1 MAYKYKLV
9 KENLPGAEDI
19 DSFIDTFTLDPI
31 KELGFPNGL
40 SLRKLVDDYTKGILS
55 PQESEDAEM
64 IIQITLE
71 FNGGFAD
78 DDVDNYLDK
87 LNDQRVTSLNEG
99 EDPLQSY
106 LTALLA
112 DLKNEQSP
120 AEKAQDE
127 ENATLGNTY
136 KDVEMEGRKNLAL
149 EVLRRLKNH

>member
-40 SLRKLVDDYTKGILS
+40 SLRKLVDDYAKGLLS
-55 PQESEDAEM
+55 PQESKDAEM

-71 FNGGFAD
+71 LNNFAD
-78 DDVDNYLDK
+78 DDVDNYLDN

-120 AEKAQDE
+120 EEKAQDAK
-127 ENATLGNTY
+127 NARKGNTF
-136 KDVEMEGRKNLAL
+136 KDMEVEGRKNLAL
-149 EVLRRLKNH
+149 EVISRLKNR